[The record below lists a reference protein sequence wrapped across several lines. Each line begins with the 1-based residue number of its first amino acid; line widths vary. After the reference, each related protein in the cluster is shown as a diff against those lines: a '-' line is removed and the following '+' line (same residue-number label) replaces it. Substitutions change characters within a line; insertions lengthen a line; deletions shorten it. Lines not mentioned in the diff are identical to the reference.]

1 MINSLICICWTRDN
15 NLLLCRNF
23 FYSGGAVVWDLSFLR
38 DLLDS
43 EVVDFARLLEML
55 EKVYVSMD
63 KSDVR
68 LWKPDVE
75 GQFSVKSFYNALV
88 DTNLR
93 VEGWKSFWYYVVPP
107 RVLASCWVV
116 KNHKILTID
125 KLPRRNHVIV
135 NGCPMCLKDE
145 EALHHLSI
153 HCQFA
158 CRVWMVI
165 VNMFEMK
172 WVMPRTIAY
181 LFIQW

>member
-1 MINSLICICWTRDN
+1 
-15 NLLLCRNF
+15 
-23 FYSGGAVVWDLSFLR
+23 
-38 DLLDS
+38 
-43 EVVDFARLLEML
+43 ML

-68 LWKPDVE
+68 LWKADVE

-88 DTNLR
+88 DTNPR
-93 VEGWKSFWYYVVPP
+93 VEGWKSFWYSVVPP
-107 RVLASCWVV
+107 RVFASSWVV
-116 KNHKILTID
+116 KNHKILAIN

-145 EALHHLSI
+145 ETVHHLLI

-158 CRVWMVI
+158 YRVWMVV

-172 WVMPRTIAY
+172 WVMPRTIAD
-181 LFIQW
+181 LSIQW